1 MAEKKRTPP
10 KKFSFQ
16 LSDRKK
22 AFIVKGTGALLA
34 VFTVLT
40 LLSFVSYLFTA
51 KVDFSEVNGQ
61 WIMSEHISN
70 WGGNFGSRWAHWMV
84 GTCFGVAGLVL
95 LVPMSAAVLK
105 LFQKGEVHFLR
116 VCFLSLTGMY
126 ILSMLMSFIGKHT
139 SLDSLLPV
147 GGLGGCV
154 GAVSVDILEL
164 AVKPVITV
172 LILLLLAVM
181 WFCITSPSFFDRLS
195 SMDGS
200 FLRRKPV
207 PAPLPDDT
215 PNEAPV
221 DIPEG
226 EPVDIMDDEPVDIP
240 DVPVEDQEDNQE
252 EVAVVPVVNPD
263 EVLDEDDPFKALE
276 EAEQLLTDQ
285 PVNDEESAQGEEEK
299 NLVIDVDR
307 TDGYNTHVTEDLT
320 QDIDY
325 KDKMSNYHFP
335 SLDLL
340 KDYTSAQHEVPQT
353 EIDATSR
360 KIQTT
365 LRSFKIEITG
375 VTAIP
380 GPTVTLYKL
389 KLGEGVKISQVKSL
403 QEDLDV
409 SLGANG
415 VRVVKLSDSLGIEV
429 ANVRPSIVPLKS
441 MLADDSFRS
450 STAELPIAIGYTI
463 SREVKTFDL
472 ADAPHL
478 LVAGATMM
486 GKSVGLNVIIASLL
500 YAKHPSELKFV
511 FVDPKMVEFTP
522 YASLLNHYL
531 AVLPNPATE
540 QELKDSAIAVTQDAA
555 EKVLQSLVQEMEDRY
570 QLMRLA
576 GVNKVKLYNQKYI
589 KRVLN
594 PNDGHKYMP
603 YLVAV
608 IDEYADL
615 TMSGFGPEG
624 KSKARRISEAIIRLA
639 QKGRA
644 AGLHVIIATQRPSV
658 NVVTPLIKTN
668 FPMRIAFRV
677 VSRGDSETILGTPGA
692 EKLIGKGD
700 MLLYAGAAEMQRV
713 QCAFISGDEIT
724 SIAQWV
730 GQQTGYKE
738 SAGPFYLP
746 EPPEENT
753 GATAD
758 FGADAEKLDPR
769 FEEAARLVV
778 ELGKASTTEIQ
789 RKMGLGYAKA
799 ARIMDQLQAKG
810 IVGPQVGARPREVL
824 VTDFQQLQAILD
836 VSL

>member
-1 MAEKKRTPP
+1 MAEKKRATF
-10 KKFSFQ
+10 KKPVFR
-16 LSDRKK
+16 LSERKK
-22 AFIVKGTGALLA
+22 RFVVKSLGA
-34 VFTVLT
+34 VVVVVTILT
-40 LLSFVSYLFTA
+40 FLSFVSYLFTW
-51 KVDFSEVNGQ
+51 KGDFSTVYDPTV
-61 WIMSEHISN
+61 MKKSEAIAN
-70 WGGNFGSRWAHWMV
+70 WGGSIGFYWAHLMV
-84 GTCFGVAGLVL
+84 GRWFGVAALCV
-95 LVPMSAAVLK
+95 LVPLCAASLK
-105 LFQKGEVHFLR
+105 IFRKDNLRFLR
-116 VCFLSLTGMY
+116 VCLLSLTGMY
-126 ILSMLMSFIGKHT
+126 ILSMVLSYVGIHA
-139 SLDSLLPV
+139 SLERLLPA
-147 GGLGGCV
+147 GLGGEA
-154 GAVSVDILEL
+154 GSASVVMLED
-164 AVKPVITV
+164 AVKPVVTA
-172 LILLLLAVM
+172 LILALLVIFWLSIAR
-181 WFCITSPSFFDRLS
+181 PAFFDRLS
-195 SMDGS
+195 SMQ
-200 FLRRKPV
+200 LRWPSRRPV
-207 PAPLPDDT
+207 PVPQADGEESEESQVEEGDVEVEASEIEASTEGLVEDLPEVQTDVEDPGLPDLVPEPVAAAADNPGT
-215 PNEAPV
+215 VPAEAP
-221 DIPEG
+221 G
-226 EPVDIMDDEPVDIP
+226 L
-240 DVPVEDQEDNQE
+240 
-252 EVAVVPVVNPD
+252 VVN
-263 EVLDEDDPFKALE
+263 
-276 EAEQLLTDQ
+276 
-285 PVNDEESAQGEEEK
+285 
-299 NLVIDVDR
+299 VDR
-307 TDGYNTHVTEDLT
+307 TEGYNTHVTEELQ

-325 KDKMSNYHFP
+325 KDRMSNYKFP

-340 KDYTSAQHEVPQT
+340 GDYASSQHEVPQA

-365 LRSFKIEITG
+365 LRSFRIEIVG

-403 QEDLDV
+403 QEDLGV
-409 SLGANG
+409 SLGASG
-415 VRVVKLSDSLGIEV
+415 VRVVKLSDSLGVEV
-429 ANVRPSIVPLKS
+429 ANDRPSIVPLKS
-441 MLADDSFRS
+441 MLADESFRS
-450 STAELPIAIGYTI
+450 SKAELPIAIGYTI

-478 LVAGATMM
+478 LVAGATKM

-540 QELKDSAIAVTQDAA
+540 QELKDSAIAVTQEAA

-570 QLMRLA
+570 QLMRQA
-576 GVNKVKLYNQKYI
+576 GVNQVKLYNKKYVS
-589 KRVLN
+589 RVLN

-624 KSKARRISEAIIRLA
+624 KAKARRISDAIIRLA

-713 QCAFISGDEIT
+713 QCAYVSGEEIT
-724 SIAQWV
+724 RIAEFV
-730 GQQTGYKE
+730 GSQTGYKE

-746 EPPEENT
+746 EPPEEAS
-753 GATAD
+753 GAASD
-758 FGADAEKLDPR
+758 FNSDVEKLDPR

-778 ELGKASTTEIQ
+778 EYGRASTTEIQ

-799 ARIMDQLQAKG
+799 ARIMDQLHAKG

-836 VSL
+836 VTL

>member
-1 MAEKKRTPP
+1 MADKKRTTP
-10 KKFSFQ
+10 KKFSFR

-22 AFIVKGTGALLA
+22 RFIVKTTGALLL
-34 VFTVLT
+34 VVSVLSF
-40 LLSFVSYLFTA
+40 LSFVSYFFTWKA
-51 KVDFSEVNGQ
+51 DYSLIYDTDTVIKS
-61 WIMSEHISN
+61 SSSISN
-70 WGGNFGSRWAHWMV
+70 WGSSLGFKWAHLLV
-84 GTCFGVAGLVL
+84 GKWLGAAALVL
-95 LVPMSAAVLK
+95 LVPMVAGVCK
-105 LFQKGEVHFLR
+105 IFKKGHVRFLR
-116 VCFLSLTGMY
+116 VCVLSLTGMY
-126 ILSMLMSFIGKHT
+126 ILALLFSFIGIHA
-139 SLDSLLPV
+139 SLEYLLPA
-147 GGLGGCV
+147 GLGGDA
-154 GAVSVDILEL
+154 GAVSVRFLED
-164 AVKPVITV
+164 AVKPVVTA
-172 LILLLLAVM
+172 LILAILVIQWLSIAR
-181 WFCITSPSFFDRLS
+181 PSFFDRLS
-195 SMDGS
+195 SVRIS
-200 FLRRKPV
+200 LPFRR
-207 PAPLPDDT
+207 PAPAPEDNLSDEGQMEKDPVAMTDDASSADT
-215 PNEAPV
+215 DE
-221 DIPEG
+221 DIPEIEQAEEMIEEQISIEETLG
-226 EPVDIMDDEPVDIP
+226 EKPSDKNENLKDETI
-240 DVPVEDQEDNQE
+240 EGKTEL
-252 EVAVVPVVNPD
+252 VV
-263 EVLDEDDPFKALE
+263 
-276 EAEQLLTDQ
+276 
-285 PVNDEESAQGEEEK
+285 
-299 NLVIDVDR
+299 DVDR
-307 TDGYNTHVTEDLT
+307 TDGYNTHVTEELL

-340 KDYTSAQHEVPQT
+340 GDYSTAQHEVPQT

-360 KIQTT
+360 RIQTT
-365 LRSFKIEITG
+365 LRSFKIEIVG

-403 QEDLDV
+403 QEDLGV

-441 MLADDSFRS
+441 MLADDAFRS
-450 STAELPIAIGYTI
+450 SKAELPIAIGYTI

-478 LVAGATMM
+478 LVAGATKM
-486 GKSVGLNVIIASLL
+486 GKSVGLNVIITSLL

-576 GVNKVKLYNQKYI
+576 GVNQVKLYNQKYI

-615 TMSGFGPEG
+615 TMSGFGPDG
-624 KSKARRISEAIIRLA
+624 KAKARRISDSIIRLA

-713 QCAFISGDEIT
+713 QCAFVSGDEIT
-724 SIAQWV
+724 NIAQWV
-730 GQQTGYKE
+730 GNQTGYKE

-753 GATAD
+753 GATSD
-758 FGADAEKLDPR
+758 FGADGEKLDPR

-824 VTDFQQLQAILD
+824 VSDFQQLQAILD

>member
-1 MAEKKRTPP
+1 MADKKRTSP
-10 KKFSFQ
+10 KKISFQ
-16 LSDRKK
+16 LSERKK
-22 AFIVKGTGALLA
+22 DFLVKLTGGVLALL
-34 VFTVLT
+34 TVLT
-40 LLSFVSYLFTA
+40 CLSFVSYVFTW
-51 KVDFSEVNGQ
+51 KMDFNEMENGQ
-61 WIMSEHISN
+61 WVMSEHISN
-70 WGGNFGSRWAHWMV
+70 WGGNLGCRWAHLMV
-84 GTCFGVAGLVL
+84 GTWFGLAALAL
-95 LVPMSAAVLK
+95 LVPMTAAVLK
-105 LFQKGEVHFLR
+105 LFKKGNVHFLR
-116 VCFLSLTGMY
+116 ICLMTLCGMY
-126 ILSMLMSFIGKHT
+126 LMSMLLSYIGIHA
-139 SLDSLLPV
+139 SLETLLPS
-147 GGLGGCV
+147 GLGGDA
-154 GAVSVDILEL
+154 GAASVHLMEL
-164 AVKPVITV
+164 AVKPIVTALVLVLLTVI
-172 LILLLLAVM
+172 
-181 WFCITSPSFFDRLS
+181 WFSIAHPAFFDRLS
-195 SMDGS
+195 AMQIHWPS
-200 FLRRKPV
+200 RR
-207 PAPLPDDT
+207 PAPAPDAESVPEDST
-215 PNEAPV
+215 ELGYEDESGYEEEMLNPEYDPEEAYEAAEESEEVADDREPES
-221 DIPEG
+221 IPEDNAVKNIEG
-226 EPVDIMDDEPVDIP
+226 EPVS
-240 DVPVEDQEDNQE
+240 QES
-252 EVAVVPVVNPD
+252 
-263 EVLDEDDPFKALE
+263 E
-276 EAEQLLTDQ
+276 EAGPD
-285 PVNDEESAQGEEEK
+285 G
-299 NLVIDVDR
+299 LVVDVDR
-307 TDGYNTHVTEDLT
+307 TEGYNTHVTEELL

-325 KDKMSNYHFP
+325 KDKMSHYHFP

-340 KDYTSAQHEVPQT
+340 GDYSTAQHEVPQT

-360 KIQTT
+360 RIQTT
-365 LRSFKIEITG
+365 LRSFKIEIVG

-403 QEDLDV
+403 QEDLGV

-441 MLADDSFRS
+441 MLADDAFRS

-472 ADAPHL
+472 AEAPHL
-478 LVAGATMM
+478 LVAGATKM
-486 GKSVGLNVIIASLL
+486 GKSVGLNVIITSLL

-540 QELKDSAIAVTQDAA
+540 QELKDSAIAVTQDSA

-576 GVNKVKLYNQKYI
+576 GVNQVKLYNQKYI

-615 TMSGFGPEG
+615 TMSGFGPDG
-624 KSKARRISEAIIRLA
+624 KAKARRISDSIIRLA

-724 SIAQWV
+724 NIAQWV
-730 GQQTGYKE
+730 GNQTGYKE

-753 GATAD
+753 GATSD
-758 FGADAEKLDPR
+758 FGADGEKLDPR

-824 VTDFQQLQAILD
+824 VSDFQQLQAILD

>member
-1 MAEKKRTPP
+1 MADKKRTAQ
-10 KKFSFQ
+10 KKFSFR

-22 AFIVKGTGALLA
+22 RFIVKTTGALLFVA
-34 VFTVLT
+34 SVLT
-40 LLSFVSYLFTA
+40 FLSFVSYFFTWKA
-51 KVDFSEVNGQ
+51 DYSLIYDTDTVIKSSG
-61 WIMSEHISN
+61 SISN
-70 WGGNFGSRWAHWMV
+70 WGSSIGFYWSHLLVGKWFGA
-84 GTCFGVAGLVL
+84 AALVL
-95 LVPMSAAVLK
+95 LVPMVAGVCK
-105 LFQKGEVHFLR
+105 IFKKGNVRFLR
-116 VCFLSLTGMY
+116 VCVLSLTGMY
-126 ILSMLMSFIGKHT
+126 ILAMLFSFIGIHA
-139 SLDSLLPV
+139 SWEHLLPS
-147 GGLGGCV
+147 GLGGDA
-154 GAVSVDILEL
+154 GAASVRFLED
-164 AVKPVITV
+164 AVKPVVTA
-172 LILLLLAVM
+172 LILLILVIQWM
-181 WFCITSPSFFDRLS
+181 CIARPSFFDRLS
-195 SMDGS
+195 SVRIS
-200 FLRRKPV
+200 WPFRRPVPV
-207 PAPLPDDT
+207 PAPVEDSVSESVPAEDT
-215 PNEAPV
+215 DEQPV
-221 DIPEG
+221 I
-226 EPVDIMDDEPVDIP
+226 
-240 DVPVEDQEDNQE
+240 PVENEPEVETGTEEETGPEEETGTE
-252 EVAVVPVVNPD
+252 EV
-263 EVLDEDDPFKALE
+263 
-276 EAEQLLTDQ
+276 T
-285 PVNDEESAQGEEEK
+285 GTEEETGGVEETGK
-299 NLVIDVDR
+299 DVLEVDVDR
-307 TDGYNTHVTEDLT
+307 NEGYNTHVTEELL

-340 KDYTSAQHEVPQT
+340 GDYSTAQHEVPQT

-360 KIQTT
+360 RIQTT

-389 KLGEGVKISQVKSL
+389 RLGEGVKISQVKSL
-403 QEDLDV
+403 QEDLGV
-409 SLGANG
+409 SLGASG

-429 ANVRPSIVPLKS
+429 ANARPSNVPLKS
-441 MLADDSFRS
+441 MLADDAFRS
-450 STAELPIAIGYTI
+450 SKAELPIAIGYTI

-478 LVAGATMM
+478 LVAGATKM
-486 GKSVGLNVIIASLL
+486 GKSVGLNVIITSLL

-540 QELKDSAIAVTQDAA
+540 QELKDSAIAVTQDTA

-576 GVNKVKLYNQKYI
+576 GVNQVKLYNQKYI

-615 TMSGFGPEG
+615 TMSGFGPDG
-624 KSKARRISEAIIRLA
+624 TAKARRISDSIIRLA

-713 QCAFISGDEIT
+713 QCAFVSGEEIT

-730 GQQTGYKE
+730 GGQTGYKE

-753 GATAD
+753 GATSD
-758 FGADAEKLDPR
+758 FGADGEKLDPR

-824 VTDFQQLQAILD
+824 VSDFQQLQAILD

>member
-1 MAEKKRTPP
+1 MADKKRSTSQ
-10 KKFSFQ
+10 KFSIR
-16 LSDRKK
+16 LSERKK
-22 AFIVKGTGALLA
+22 SFLVKAAGALLLLA
-34 VFTVLT
+34 SVLT
-40 LLSFVSYLFTA
+40 FISFVSYFFTW
-51 KVDFSEVNGQ
+51 KTDYSLTYDTDTVIKSSG
-61 WIMSEHISN
+61 SISN
-70 WGGNFGSRWAHWMV
+70 WGSSIGFYWAHLLV
-84 GTCFGVAGLVL
+84 GKWLGAAALVL
-95 LVPMSAAVLK
+95 LVPMVAGVCK
-105 LFQKGEVHFLR
+105 IFKKGNVRFLR
-116 VCFLSLTGMY
+116 VCVLSLTGMY
-126 ILSMLMSFIGKHT
+126 ILAMLFSFIGIHI
-139 SLDSLLPV
+139 SLENLLPA
-147 GGLGGCV
+147 GLGGDA
-154 GAVSVDILEL
+154 GAVSVCFLED
-164 AVKPVITV
+164 AVKPVMTA
-172 LILLLLAVM
+172 LILLFLVIAWLSIAR
-181 WFCITSPSFFDRLS
+181 PAFFDRLS
-195 SMDGS
+195 SMQIS
-200 FLRRKPV
+200 WPFRPRPV
-207 PAPLPDDT
+207 PEPVSVGEALSEDGVISEDEEVEGQSTSVYEEESDDAIDEDAQT
-215 PNEAPV
+215 EVVPA
-221 DIPEG
+221 DPEVG
-226 EPVDIMDDEPVDIP
+226 EGGEEPASEPVDDEGIQTENEDKE
-240 DVPVEDQEDNQE
+240 DVLKV
-252 EVAVVPVVNPD
+252 
-263 EVLDEDDPFKALE
+263 
-276 EAEQLLTDQ
+276 
-285 PVNDEESAQGEEEK
+285 
-299 NLVIDVDR
+299 DVDR
-307 TDGYNTHVTEDLT
+307 DEGYNTHVTEELL

-340 KDYTSAQHEVPQT
+340 GDYSSAQHEVPQT

-360 KIQTT
+360 RIQTT

-403 QEDLDV
+403 QEDLGV
-409 SLGANG
+409 SLGASG
-415 VRVVKLSDSLGIEV
+415 VRVVKLSDSLGVEV
-429 ANVRPSIVPLKS
+429 ANAHPSIVPLKS

-450 STAELPIAIGYTI
+450 SKAELPIAIGYTI

-478 LVAGATMM
+478 LVAGATKM
-486 GKSVGLNVIIASLL
+486 GKSVGLNVIITSLL

-576 GVNKVKLYNQKYI
+576 GVNQVKLYNQKYI

-713 QCAFISGDEIT
+713 QCAFVSGEEIT
-724 SIAQWV
+724 NIAEWV
-730 GQQTGYKE
+730 GKQTGYKE

-746 EPPEENT
+746 EPPEENP
-753 GATAD
+753 GGVSAD
-758 FGADAEKLDPR
+758 FGADGEKLDAR

-824 VTDFQQLQAILD
+824 VSDFQQLQAILD
-836 VSL
+836 VTL

>member
-1 MAEKKRTPP
+1 MADKKRSAA

-16 LSDRKK
+16 LSERQKN
-22 AFIVKGTGALLA
+22 FIVKTTGALLLVA
-34 VFTVLT
+34 SVLT
-40 LLSFVSYLFTA
+40 FISFVSYFFTWKA
-51 KVDFSEVNGQ
+51 DYSLTYDTDTVIKSSG
-61 WIMSEHISN
+61 SISN
-70 WGGNFGSRWAHWMV
+70 WGSSIGFYWAHLMV
-84 GTCFGVAGLVL
+84 GKWLGAAALVL
-95 LVPMSAAVLK
+95 LVPMVAGVCK
-105 LFQKGEVHFLR
+105 IFKKGNVRFLR
-116 VCFLSLTGMY
+116 VCVLSLTGMY
-126 ILSMLMSFIGKHT
+126 ILAMLFSYIGIHI
-139 SLDSLLPV
+139 SLENLLPA
-147 GGLGGCV
+147 GLGGDA
-154 GAVSVDILEL
+154 GAVSVRFLED
-164 AVKPVITV
+164 AVKPIVTA
-172 LILLLLAVM
+172 LILLILVIQWL
-181 WFCITSPSFFDRLS
+181 CIARPAFFDRLS
-195 SMDGS
+195 SMQIS
-200 FLRRKPV
+200 WPFRPRPV
-207 PAPLPDDT
+207 PEP
-215 PNEAPV
+215 
-221 DIPEG
+221 
-226 EPVDIMDDEPVDIP
+226 EPVDESLSEDRGESVNETVELPVIPVEEEEVEPVA
-240 DVPVEDQEDNQE
+240 VTSQTE
-252 EVAVVPVVNPD
+252 VVPVDTAVDDGVKQPASVVVSDEGMPTENEGKEDVLEVN
-263 EVLDEDDPFKALE
+263 
-276 EAEQLLTDQ
+276 
-285 PVNDEESAQGEEEK
+285 
-299 NLVIDVDR
+299 VDR
-307 TDGYNTHVTEDLT
+307 DEGYNTHVTEELL

-340 KDYTSAQHEVPQT
+340 GDYSSAQHEVPQT

-360 KIQTT
+360 RIQTT

-389 KLGEGVKISQVKSL
+389 KLGEGVKISQVKNL
-403 QEDLDV
+403 QEDLGV
-409 SLGANG
+409 SLGASG
-415 VRVVKLSDSLGIEV
+415 VRVVKLSDSLGVEV

-450 STAELPIAIGYTI
+450 SKAELPIAIGYTI

-472 ADAPHL
+472 AEAPHL
-478 LVAGATMM
+478 LVAGATKM
-486 GKSVGLNVIIASLL
+486 GKSVGLNVIITSLL

-540 QELKDSAIAVTQDAA
+540 EELKDSAIAVTQDAA
-555 EKVLQSLVQEMEDRY
+555 EKVLQSMVQEMEDRY

-576 GVNKVKLYNQKYI
+576 GVNQVKLYNQKYI

-644 AGLHVIIATQRPSV
+644 AGIHVIIATQRPSV

-713 QCAFISGDEIT
+713 QCAFVSGEEIT
-724 SIAQWV
+724 SIAEWV
-730 GQQTGYKE
+730 GNQTGYKE

-746 EPPEENT
+746 EPPEENP
-753 GATAD
+753 GGVSAD
-758 FGADAEKLDPR
+758 FGADGEKLDAR

-824 VTDFQQLQAILD
+824 VSDFQQLQAILD
-836 VSL
+836 ATL

>member
-1 MAEKKRTPP
+1 MAEKKRSAA
-10 KKFSFQ
+10 KKISVQ
-16 LSDRKK
+16 LSERQKS
-22 AFIVKGTGALLA
+22 FLVKMTGALLLLA
-34 VFTVLT
+34 TVLT
-40 LLSFVSYLFTA
+40 FISFVSYFFTWKA
-51 KVDFSEVNGQ
+51 DYSLTYDTDTVIKSSG
-61 WIMSEHISN
+61 SISN
-70 WGGNFGSRWAHWMV
+70 WGSSIGFYWAHLWI
-84 GTCFGVAGLVL
+84 GKWLGVAALVL
-95 LVPMSAAVLK
+95 LVPMVAGVCK
-105 LFQKGEVHFLR
+105 IFKKGNVRFLR
-116 VCFLSLTGMY
+116 VCVLSLTGMY
-126 ILSMLMSFIGKHT
+126 ILAMLFSFIGIHA
-139 SLDSLLPV
+139 SLENLLPA
-147 GGLGGCV
+147 GLGGDA
-154 GAVSVDILEL
+154 GAVSVRFLVD
-164 AVKPVITV
+164 AVKPLMTA
-172 LILLLLAVM
+172 LILLFLVIFWLSIAR
-181 WFCITSPSFFDRLS
+181 PAFFDRLS
-195 SMDGS
+195 SMKIS
-200 FLRRKPV
+200 WPFRPRPV
-207 PAPLPDDT
+207 PEPEPVGEALSEDGVISDEGLSTSVYEEESDDAIDEDAQT
-215 PNEAPV
+215 EVIPSDTEVEEDGEAPA
-221 DIPEG
+221 G
-226 EPVDIMDDEPVDIP
+226 EPVDDEGAPTENEDKE
-240 DVPVEDQEDNQE
+240 DVLKV
-252 EVAVVPVVNPD
+252 
-263 EVLDEDDPFKALE
+263 
-276 EAEQLLTDQ
+276 
-285 PVNDEESAQGEEEK
+285 
-299 NLVIDVDR
+299 DVDR
-307 TDGYNTHVTEDLT
+307 DEGYNTHVTEELL

-340 KDYTSAQHEVPQT
+340 KDYSTAQYEVPQT

-389 KLGEGVKISQVKSL
+389 QLGEGVKISQVRSL
-403 QEDLDV
+403 QEDLGV
-409 SLGANG
+409 SLGAKG

-429 ANVRPSIVPLKS
+429 ANVHPSVVPLKS
-441 MLADDSFRS
+441 MLADESFRS
-450 STAELPIAIGYTI
+450 SKAELPIAIGYTI

-478 LVAGATMM
+478 LVAGATKM

-555 EKVLQSLVQEMEDRY
+555 EKVLQSMVQEMEDRY

-576 GVNKVKLYNQKYI
+576 GVNQVKLYNQKYI

-615 TMSGFGPEG
+615 TMSGFGPDG
-624 KSKARRISEAIIRLA
+624 KAKARRISDAIIRLA

-677 VSRGDSETILGTPGA
+677 VSRGDSETILGSPGA
-692 EKLIGKGD
+692 EKLIGNGD

-713 QCAFISGDEIT
+713 QCAYVSGDEIT

-730 GQQTGYKE
+730 GDQTGYKE
-738 SAGPFYLP
+738 CAGPFYLP
-746 EPPEENT
+746 EPPEENP
-753 GATAD
+753 GGVSAD
-758 FGADAEKLDPR
+758 FGADGEKLDAR

-778 ELGKASTTEIQ
+778 ELGHASTTEIQ

-810 IVGPQVGARPREVL
+810 IVGPQMGARPRDVL
-824 VTDFQQLQAILD
+824 VSDFQQLQAILD
-836 VSL
+836 VTL